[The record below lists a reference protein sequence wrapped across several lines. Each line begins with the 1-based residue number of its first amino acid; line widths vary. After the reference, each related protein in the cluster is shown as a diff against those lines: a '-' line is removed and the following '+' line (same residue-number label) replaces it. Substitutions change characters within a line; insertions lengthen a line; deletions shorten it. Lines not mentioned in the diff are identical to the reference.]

1 MDMSMCEHA
10 LNDLYI
16 LINII
21 YCCKSSH
28 WVDKIWFEDK
38 IEERRQNNKGVDDSS
53 LYCVVK
59 NEGVDDDGW
68 EYQYLEKER
77 ERERSIMIG

>member
-1 MDMSMCEHA
+1 MSMCEHG

-28 WVDKIWFEDK
+28 WLDKIWFEDK
-38 IEERRQNNKGVDDSS
+38 IGERIPSVDDSS
-53 LYCVVK
+53 IYCVVK
-59 NEGVDDDGW
+59 NEGVDDD
-68 EYQYLEKER
+68 EN
-77 ERERSIMIG
+77 INI

>member
-1 MDMSMCEHA
+1 MNMSMCEHG

-28 WVDKIWFEDK
+28 SLDKIWFEDK
-38 IEERRQNNKGVDDSS
+38 IEDKTTSVDDSS
-53 LYCVVK
+53 LYCVVR
-59 NEGVDDDGW
+59 NEGVGD
-68 EYQYLEKER
+68 EQNIQC
-77 ERERSIMIG
+77 S